1 MKKKMNYGDLNSL
14 NLRVLITLSRTTQKV
29 HKRSGQIFKE
39 GGHTTAQFSVLEALY
54 HKGPLSVGQI
64 IELILSTA
72 GNMTV
77 VINNLKKEGLIKRYP
92 NPEDKRSYIIE
103 ITESGKTS
111 IQSIFPKHLDD
122 LEKNFCNLT
131 EDEKNVLISLLKKI
145 K

>member
-122 LEKNFCNLT
+122 LEKNFSNLT

>member
-1 MKKKMNYGDLNSL
+1 MKNKTNYDDLNSL
-14 NLRVLITLSRTTQKV
+14 NLRVLITLSRTTQTV
-29 HKRSGQIFKE
+29 HKRSGQIFRE
-39 GGHTTAQFSVLEALY
+39 GGHTTAQFAVLEVLY

-64 IELILSTA
+64 IESILSTA

-77 VINNLKKEGLIKRYP
+77 VINNLEKEGLIKRYP

-122 LEKNFCNLT
+122 LEKSFGNLT
-131 EDEKNVLISLLKKI
+131 GGEKNVLISLLKKI

>member
-1 MKKKMNYGDLNSL
+1 MNYGDLNSL

-122 LEKNFCNLT
+122 LEKNFSNLT